1 MARGVALTSDPRTP
15 MTSDLDDPAN
25 AATPRPGEMPPDV
38 VVAVSADERARGQ
51 LLPETERAAY
61 AAFRSHGCLL
71 LRGVFPATLVDA
83 MYRDYVARYGAMD
96 ARGMREQAL
105 KPSPNPFIARSEA
118 RYQIT
123 PRMSGAFGQPGVF
136 ANSLLCRFLAP
147 LFSGDMQLSS
157 FTLVVSHPGAPL
169 QPVHR
174 DHGHLFVEPEVGLNL
189 PVHAVNVVVPLIDTD
204 LETGPTGVWPGSQQW
219 PESVQPQPDTL
230 TACPIERGDCMLLDY
245 RTLHS
250 GLPNRG
256 GRARPILY
264 MVYARSWFFDDVNHF
279 GIRSLDMTVE
289 DCRALPESVRPVMIR
304 AMSQAMRAQA
314 DERIA
319 RARGPDHSPN
329 DPSSWG
335 KVGRNDPC
343 PCGSG
348 RKYKQCH
355 GRSGSA

>member
-1 MARGVALTSDPRTP
+1 MTSDPGP
-15 MTSDLDDPAN
+15 AMTAAKPGAGELPADL
-25 AATPRPGEMPPDV
+25 
-38 VVAVSADERARGQ
+38 VVAVSAEERARGQ
-51 LLPETERAAY
+51 LLPDTEREAY
-61 AAFRSHGCLL
+61 AAFRQHGCLL
-71 LRGVFPATLVDA
+71 LRGALAAPLVDA
-83 MYRDYVARYGAMD
+83 MFRDYVARYGEMG

-105 KPSPNPFIARSEA
+105 KSPPNPFVARSAE

-123 PRMSGAFGQPGVF
+123 PRMNGAFGAPAVF

-147 LFSGDMQLSS
+147 LFGGDMQLSS

-174 DHGHLFVEPEVGLNL
+174 DHAHLFGEPEVGLNL
-189 PVHAVNVVVPLIDTD
+189 PVHAINVVVPLIDID

-219 PESVQPQPDTL
+219 PESRRPPPDTV
-230 TACPIERGDCMLLDY
+230 TACSIQRGDCMLLDY

-250 GLPNRG
+250 GLPNRSG
-256 GRARPILY
+256 QVRPILY

-279 GIRSLDMTVE
+279 GTSSLDMTLE
-289 DCRALPESVRPVMIR
+289 DCRALPESARPVMVR
-304 AMSQAMRAQA
+304 ALSQAMRGQT
-314 DERIA
+314 DERA
-319 RARGPDHSPN
+319 APARGPGRSPG

-355 GRSGSA
+355 GRSA